1 MRSIAVKSTEL
12 NIEKGLKIK
21 DFRELRLVRGQ
32 TPVHGLLRLMGSWE
46 LVYGEK

>member
-1 MRSIAVKSTEL
+1 MKKTR
-12 NIEKGLKIK
+12 N
-21 DFRELRLVRGQ
+21 FRELGLVREQ